1 MKGIRN
7 LSSHTVDLDGWDVQM
22 QFWMCLY
29 LMVNWFDL
37 TSFFLCQSLHLNSL
51 YWLKCICMPSNLC
64 CTFVRNVPTIA
75 PQSTFM
81 TSQTSSLC
89 AFLSSSHF
97 KTRLHYFWEVPS
109 LAEKKK
115 NYGRAARLSVLMGS
129 QSALGGG
136 ALAQRDP
143 SWRSP
148 PAGSTAALGGVVKRG
163 SSLGTKSLKSLD
175 AWVPNTSSSFRFIR
189 ANLRKR
195 RKVLGSDV
203 PAATASFKT
212 KQSLLYS
219 VECMHAYLPL
229 VKRSRNFQYE
239 GLRFWTSITAWKHKN
254 NEIHLPEPAAQT
266 QKEKHKRKTLENPF
280 GHC

>member
-115 NYGRAARLSVLMGS
+115 TMEE
-129 QSALGGG
+129 QPDCPCWWDPKALWGGG
-136 ALAQRDP
+136 LWLRGI
-143 SWRSP
+143 
-148 PAGSTAALGGVVKRG
+148 PAGGRLLLEARPRWE
-163 SSLGTKSLKSLD
+163 
-175 AWVPNTSSSFRFIR
+175 AWWNEGPVW
-189 ANLRKR
+189 A
-195 RKVLGSDV
+195 
-203 PAATASFKT
+203 
-212 KQSLLYS
+212 QSL
-219 VECMHAYLPL
+219 
-229 VKRSRNFQYE
+229 
-239 GLRFWTSITAWKHKN
+239 
-254 NEIHLPEPAAQT
+254 
-266 QKEKHKRKTLENPF
+266 
-280 GHC
+280 